1 VDEGKS
7 SNGKLALVSAAVAA
21 GGLYD
26 VATSTVAP
34 GPTTA
39 VLRWILL
46 SAGGIGRLVR
56 GTEVAEL
63 KPTV

>member
-1 VDEGKS
+1 MDEDKG

-26 VATSTVAP
+26 ISTSAAAP

-46 SAGGIGRLVR
+46 ACLLVGLVGWFVEYR
-56 GTEVAEL
+56 SQN
-63 KPTV
+63 

>member
-26 VATSTVAP
+26 LATSTVAP
-34 GPTTA
+34 GPTTEF
-39 VLRWILL
+39 LRWILL
-46 SAGGIGRLVR
+46 GCLLVGLVGWLVEYR
-56 GTEVAEL
+56 SQS
-63 KPTV
+63 